1 MSEEKDLTLVVLSFD
16 GDETAKAALKKVKE
30 LKKEKKVTIE
40 DMVAVN
46 KNEKGKV
53 KLTQGRGFTGKKGA
67 LGFGAV
73 GLIGAAIVAAP
84 VVIPAAIGAGIGA
97 ASSQVK
103 KIFDN
108 DELKKLGED
117 LGPDESLLFMVLSDF
132 VPGSMESA
140 MDEVGAKMNAFLL
153 AEEGLVAMG
162 AVSEDESFLAVMTE
176 DVILVEEA
184 VLIEDEDEDEDGK
197 TCSTDETCKTDGTC
211 CATEEGEEKTEDA
224 PEKTEETKEEMKA

>member
-1 MSEEKDLTLVVLSFD
+1 MSEEKNLTLVVVSFD
-16 GDETAKAALKKVKE
+16 GDETAKQALKKIKE

-67 LGFGAV
+67 LGLGSV
-73 GLIGAAIVAAP
+73 GLIGAAIVGGP
-84 VVIPAAIGAGIGA
+84 VVLAAALGAGVGA

-108 DELKKLGED
+108 DELKKMGED
-117 LGPDESLLFMVLSDF
+117 LESDDSLLFMVLSDF
-132 VPGSMESA
+132 EVGSMESA
-140 MDEVGAKMNAFLL
+140 MEEVGAKMNAFLL

-162 AVSEDESFLAVMTE
+162 AVSEDAAFLAVMTE
-176 DVILVEEA
+176 DVVIVEEA
-184 VLIEDEDEDEDGK
+184 LLIEEEGE
-197 TCSTDETCKTDGTC
+197 TCSTDDATCEAEGTC
-211 CATEEGEEKTEDA
+211 CAPGEGEEK
-224 PEKTEETKEEMKA
+224 KEETKA